1 VPILSKT
8 VLMTGASS
16 GFGLLTSIALA
27 KRGWHVIATMR
38 DLTRRG
44 LLEEPARSAGVL
56 DQIEIQPLDVTNC
69 SQIEAIASD
78 LAKRATP
85 LNALVNNAGFAVP
98 GFADDVTD
106 AELRRQFD
114 TNFFGAVDVTRAFL
128 PQLRRQGFGH
138 IVMISSISGRMG
150 FAGVGS
156 YAASK
161 FALEGW
167 TESLRYEMAPLG
179 IQVVL
184 IEPGAFETDIW
195 TRNAKIAENLL
206 KPGSPNAARLPGWR
220 AKVQGGR
227 KKADPQ
233 AVVHSIV
240 QALENPRPKMRYVV
254 GSDAKM
260 GLLLRGFLPWSLF
273 ERVIRKNTGLE

>member
-1 VPILSKT
+1 MSKT
-8 VLMTGASS
+8 VLITGASS
-16 GFGLLTSIALA
+16 GFGLLTSVALA

-38 DLTRRG
+38 DLGRHT
-44 LLEEPARSAGVL
+44 LLEEPARAAGVL
-56 DQIEIQPLDVTNC
+56 KKIEIHALDVTNTA
-69 SQIEAIASD
+69 QIEAIASEV
-78 LAKRATP
+78 AGRPVP
-85 LNALVNNAGFAVP
+85 LDAIVNNAGFAAP

-106 AELRRQFD
+106 AELRQQFD
-114 TNFFGAVDVTRAFL
+114 TNFFGAAAMTRAFL

-156 YAASK
+156 YSASK

-167 TESLRYEMAPLG
+167 TESLRYEMLPLG

-206 KPGSPNAARLPGWR
+206 KPESPNAARMPGWL
-220 AKVQGGR
+220 AKVQGEG
-227 KKADPQ
+227 KKADPKP
-233 AVVHSIV
+233 VIDRIV
-240 QALENPRPKMRYVV
+240 KVLGNPRPKLRYVV
-254 GSDAKM
+254 GRDAKM
-260 GLLLRGFLPWSLF
+260 GLFLRSVLPWPVF
-273 ERVIRKNTGLE
+273 ERIIRKNTGLE